1 MGIKTQFPDNNNDNN
16 NNNNFNATQMDE
28 QSYKMLKKMKKF
40 SFDLSIFLNQEIE
53 YYENEKFN
61 GKSNMCEIE
70 DNGDKDDDEIRDEFS
85 EKWAESLSIL
95 DPTFCT
101 LSPSFDSSHLVTS
114 ETYHIHPTHIIKAND
129 ALLNKEETS
138 SVNENKNE
146 IIQIPVGESVT
157 VRAEFRNKLSTKIN
171 LTDLRLEIAPANE
184 FTVTPC
190 SATVCSNGRIDVLI
204 QSLAVR
210 TGSYKVRAQNINKM
224 IMQFKYFFRLIIDN
238 VDFSIQN
245 NRTCILKGTD
255 KYVCKCYF

>member
-1 MGIKTQFPDNNNDNN
+1 MKTQYPDNINNNNNDND
-16 NNNNFNATQMDE
+16 NFHATQMDE

-53 YYENEKFN
+53 YVENEKFN
-61 GKSNMCEIE
+61 GNNNLCENVN
-70 DNGDKDDDEIRDEFS
+70 NGDNIDDEIRDEFA

-114 ETYHIHPTHIIKAND
+114 TSETYHIHPTHIIKAND
-129 ALLNKEETS
+129 ALLNKEQIS
-138 SVNENKNE
+138 FYENKNE
-146 IIQIPVGESVT
+146 IIRIPVGESVT

-190 SATVCSNGRIDVLI
+190 SATVSSNGRVDVLI

-210 TGSYKVRAQNINKM
+210 TGSYKVRAQSADKM
-224 IMQFKYFFRLIIDN
+224 ITQFMYFYRLSVDYPDFLCQFKTIVL
-238 VDFSIQN
+238 
-245 NRTCILKGTD
+245 
-255 KYVCKCYF
+255 